1 MKFSRDD
8 FGTGYSSLAYLK
20 VLPVDVLKIDRSF
33 GTGFGTDPADTAIV
47 AAVVTLTTCLDWH
60 GRRGSRDRPP
70 SRRAGP
76 PWLPPRAGEGSP
88 IGGIGL
94 KRVLDYTPLYDAVAT
109 MDTITLML
117 SAMRGLLEVA
127 GTELEAELRAVIKS
141 GDDYAKKPSAKPQL
155 DWDHEEA
162 RKDLIDSRAK
172 DAYAALAL
180 LEGRELAPEVKKRRS
195 CWRACSVRTW
205 KPPRTPPS
213 ASPDGSP
220 KTASSPPSLRPPAP
234 PTSGTMLH
242 PCAVCSLRLPE
253 EKGSIGP

>member
-20 VLPVDVLKIDRSF
+20 VLPVDALKIDRSF

-88 IGGIGL
+88 IGGVGL

-117 SAMRGLLEVA
+117 SAMRGLLKVA

-141 GDDYAKKPSAKPQL
+141 GDDYAKKPSA
-155 DWDHEEA
+155 
-162 RKDLIDSRAK
+162 
-172 DAYAALAL
+172 
-180 LEGRELAPEVKKRRS
+180 
-195 CWRACSVRTW
+195 
-205 KPPRTPPS
+205 
-213 ASPDGSP
+213 
-220 KTASSPPSLRPPAP
+220 
-234 PTSGTMLH
+234 
-242 PCAVCSLRLPE
+242 
-253 EKGSIGP
+253 